1 MNEMSNYNHKN
12 SYSYNEVNN
21 KIQYSHN
28 NSWYDVVCKKN
39 KS

>member
-1 MNEMSNYNHKN
+1 MNEMSNYNLKFIL
-12 SYSYNEVNN
+12 YNEVNN

-28 NSWYDVVCKKN
+28 NFGMMLFVKN